1 MRIRAHALP
10 EALRDIAIVGA
21 GVAGLTTALCLARAG
36 FRVRIFERAPAAQ
49 PVGAGIQLSPN
60 ALRVMARL
68 GCLEA
73 LAARGTLAAAVTL
86 RDGRTGRPLAEVP
99 VQAADGTPYLSI
111 HRADLHSVLL
121 DAALG
126 NDAITL
132 SFGHTLT
139 DLRETDAGVL
149 LRFGADEQEFALV
162 VAADGVGS
170 AIASGLGF
178 APPGLS
184 PYAAWRFL
192 RPAGKGETGSIEAW
206 LDARWHAVTY
216 PVHAGGLLNLVVIA
230 RTDFVAPDDGS
241 PARLADALS
250 PHAAPVLV
258 DTIRDGTFVGCWPM
272 SAVPAARPYAR
283 GERIVL
289 VGDAAHGMLP
299 FAAQGAAMGIEDAA
313 VLAACLADGAPAP
326 LQRYEALRRPRI
338 AKVLKRVRFHDRI
351 YHLPRPF
358 SLARDAVMRLTPPT
372 RLAASLSW
380 LYDWTPPELPALAFE
395 TTQRNAS

>member
-1 MRIRAHALP
+1 MH
-10 EALRDIAIVGA
+10 DIAIVGA
-21 GVAGLTTALCLARAG
+21 GIAGLTTALCLARAG
-36 FRVRIFERAPAAQ
+36 FRVRVFERAAAAQ

-73 LAARGTLAAAVTL
+73 LVARGTLATAVTL
-86 RDGRTGRPLAEVP
+86 RDGRTGRTLADVP

-121 DAALG
+121 DAALA
-126 NDAITL
+126 DAAISV

-139 DLRETDAGVL
+139 ALNETEAGIG
-149 LRFGADEQEFALV
+149 LRFGADEHVFQLL

-170 AIASGLGF
+170 AIAAGLGF
-178 APPGLS
+178 ASPGRS

-192 RPAGKGETGSIEAW
+192 RPAGNGETSGIEAW

-216 PVHAGGLLNLVVIA
+216 PVHAGGSRNLVVIA
-230 RTDFVAPDDGS
+230 RTDFVEPDDGS
-241 PARLADALS
+241 PARLAAALS
-250 PHAAPVLV
+250 GRAAPGLLE
-258 DTIRDGTFVGCWPM
+258 TINGGTSVGCWPM
-272 SAVPAARPYAR
+272 SAVPPARPYAN
-283 GERIVL
+283 GNRIVL

-313 VLAACLADGAPAP
+313 VLAACLADGVPNP
-326 LQRYEALRRPRI
+326 LTRYEALRRPRI
-338 AKVLKRVRFHDRI
+338 TRVLKRVRFHDRV

-358 SLARDAVMRLTPPT
+358 SLARDAVMRLTPPA

-380 LYDWTPPELPALAFE
+380 LYDWAPPELPGSAFE
-395 TTQRNAS
+395 TSQRNAS